1 VLKKMLVAVVAAG
14 AMSVPLA
21 GVAWADQPDNPG
33 SQGQGQG
40 QGQGRPDNPGSQGNG
55 RPDNP
60 GSQGNGRPDN
70 PGSQGNGRPDNPGSQ
85 GNGPGDFGGPPGAQ
99 VGGAGGY
106 AHQDGS
112 VPDAIESATDLGR
125 IGPGQIVRS
134 FTPGCDD
141 GDATVPCA
149 EASTSN

>member
-1 VLKKMLVAVVAAG
+1 MINESGDALQERAQELKELRARMVAG
-14 AMSVPLA
+14 AKLRHQDVDTA
-21 GVAWADQPDNPG
+21 
-33 SQGQGQG
+33 
-40 QGQGRPDNPGSQGNG
+40 
-55 RPDNP
+55 
-60 GSQGNGRPDN
+60 
-70 PGSQGNGRPDNPGSQ
+70 QGNGRPDNPGSQ

-149 EASTSN
+149 GASTSN